1 MPRCESIES
10 VGRAAFRD
18 LDAVLAL
25 TAPAPETAPN
35 RDIANITTLVET
47 MRRAGM
53 DVSMT
58 IEGDRGELPNIVEWS
73 AYRIVQEALTNVAKH
88 APRAGVRVAIR
99 FEPTRGRGVRRG
111 RRRSASASR
120 RPDGRAGV

>member
-1 MPRCESIES
+1 MS
-10 VGRAAFRD
+10 
-18 LDAVLAL
+18 
-25 TAPAPETAPN
+25 N
-35 RDIANITTLVET
+35 RDIANITMLVET

-58 IEGDRGELPNIVEWS
+58 IDGDRGELPNIVEWS

-88 APRAGVRVAIR
+88 APRAGVRVAI
-99 FEPTRGRGVRRG
+99 TVRADRWS
-111 RRRSASASR
+111 RCPSRTTAIRAASR